1 MKQKTI
7 LVLLACVL
15 VLPLAGC
22 GTPEDRAMVKDFIE
36 EWVRSKKMH
45 PINEEGGVDLE
56 GIWNLGTRVVTGST
70 GDAEVDAVLDAY
82 EVIDTIHKADQLMA
96 EGSRNRDASKMDEAI
111 TMRPGDWT
119 YRVSRAALALEQGD
133 IGQYKTQ
140 FDAARAGSQGK
151 DPLWF
156 IDQSAAELQQVETKL
171 TTSGFTSNEQ
181 CRELYGA
188 YADLY
193 GQRAN
198 LTNAAQDWAQ
208 VDTALA
214 RQAACNY

>member
-7 LVLLACVL
+7 LILLACVFAL
-15 VLPLAGC
+15 CLAGC

-45 PINEEGGVDLE
+45 PINEEGGFDLE

-82 EVIDTIHKADQLMA
+82 EVIDTMHKADNLMS
-96 EGSRNRDASKMDEAI
+96 EGSRDRDASKMDEAI
-111 TMRPGDWT
+111 AMRPGDWT

-133 IGQYKTQ
+133 IGLYKTQ
-140 FDAARAGSQGK
+140 FNAARAGSQDK

-156 IDQSAAELQQVETKL
+156 IDQSTGELQQVEDQL
-171 TTSGFTSNEQ
+171 AASGFTSNEQ

-193 GQRAN
+193 RQRAN

-214 RQAACNY
+214 QQAACNY